1 MLGDTVLV
9 LTEPGN
15 KLLSVQLPGAS
26 SIQPIKEELQL
37 LCAAWEILLLQ
48 LLRIKEIR
56 KKKKNIQSSGSQWSH
71 PLPACLSE

>member
-9 LTEPGN
+9 LTEPSN

-37 LCAAWEILLLQ
+37 LCAAWEIILLQ

>member
-56 KKKKNIQSSGSQWSH
+56 KKKTTSSHQDPSGPILYLH
-71 PLPACLSE
+71 V

>member
-48 LLRIKEIR
+48 LLGIKEIR